1 MDYEIYAEKVIEEIK
16 RSLLSVESS
25 KIALFIK
32 DILAAPQIF
41 CDWKGAKRIAC
52 KVICHAS
59 GTDGDNGV

>member
-41 CDWKGAKRIAC
+41 CDGKG
-52 KVICHAS
+52 S